1 MHPAT
6 VVELSP
12 KHRPDGAGVTDDVE
26 LVRRLCDGDPWAKEA
41 LYRKYFSTVWGL
53 VLRLLR
59 NRTDTEDTVQDVFA
73 IAFEEFG
80 DLRDPGAVRPWLL
93 QIAVHQVHR
102 RFRRRKL
109 LRLLGLDRG
118 ADDVT
123 LENLVHP
130 GTSVERR
137 VELASLDRVL
147 TGIALPLR
155 IAWSLRFVEGY
166 SLEEV
171 SVACNCSLATAKRR
185 IKQADDVIRR
195 HTSMGENGHG

>member
-1 MHPAT
+1 MRPAT

-12 KHRPDGAGVTDDVE
+12 KHRPDRTGVPGDVE

-73 IAFEEFG
+73 IAFEELG
-80 DLRDPGAVRPWLL
+80 DLRDPGAVKPWLL

-123 LENLVHP
+123 FETLVHP
-130 GTSVERR
+130 GISAERR
-137 VELASLDRVL
+137 AELARLDRVL
-147 TGIALPLR
+147 AGIASPLR

-171 SVACNCSLATAKRR
+171 SVACGCSLATAKRR
-185 IKQADDVIRR
+185 IKQADDVVRR
-195 HTSMGENGHG
+195 HASSGEGDHG